1 MKRILLLCL
10 SSSLLLGCSSGDEV
24 AVKPRP
30 VLTEVISLEKGS
42 FGVELSGE
50 IQARYASSLS
60 FQVSGKISKRY
71 VDVGARVRKGQ
82 LLVEL
87 DNRDYQLQLDQT
99 QAKYNVANANV
110 QRAKADLTRF
120 ETLMAENVVSNSQ
133 FESQLNMTRVAEAQ
147 LNEAQSAVDIAQ
159 NRMQYTRLYANE
171 QGVITQ
177 LLVEEGQVVA
187 AGQGVLD
194 LARPSQKDVVIQVP
208 EGQLQQ
214 IKVNDKVFVEV
225 WALNNKIYS
234 GHIREISPKA
244 DKITRTYITKVTLDN
259 ADENIELGMSA
270 RIRTEKV
277 DKDVSVK
284 LPLTAIYPLDNKTY
298 VWVVAADMRVQL
310 KEVEV
315 VNDNIQDKITIHSG
329 LENGEIVVVAGIHR
343 LHAGQTVRLLD

>member
-1 MKRILLLCL
+1 MNRFIMLCL
-10 SSSLLLGCSSGDEV
+10 SGSVLFGCSSGEPAV
-24 AVKPRP
+24 VKPRP
-30 VLTEVISLEKGS
+30 VMTEVISLEKGS

-71 VDVGARVRKGQ
+71 VDVGARVKKGQ

-87 DNRDYQLQLDQT
+87 DNRDYQLQLEQA
-99 QAKYNVANANV
+99 QAKYSVASANV

-133 FESQLNMTRVAEAQ
+133 FESQLNITRVAEAQ
-147 LNEAQSAVDIAQ
+147 LNEAESAVNIAQ
-159 NRMQYTRLYANE
+159 NRMNYTRLYANE

-214 IKVNDKVFVEV
+214 IKENDKVSVEI
-225 WALNNKIYS
+225 WALNNKTFT

-244 DKITRTYITKVTLDN
+244 DKVTRTYATKVTLDN
-259 ADENIELGMSA
+259 ADENIELGMTA
-270 RIRTEKV
+270 RVRTEKI

-284 LPLTAIYPLDNKTY
+284 LPLTAIYIQDNKTY
-298 VWVVAADMRVQL
+298 VWVVGSDNTVQL
-310 KEVEV
+310 KPVEV
-315 VNDNIQDKITIHSG
+315 IADNIQEKVTVRRG
-329 LENGEIVVVAGIHR
+329 LVNGERVVTAGIHR
-343 LHAGQTVRLLD
+343 LHAGQTVRLMD